1 MNIKE
6 CKNAE
11 LNNKKS
17 YFINVMCYDDCE
29 RSVLFSMP
37 DGEMLKHLEDNDSKC
52 YFDMQ
57 IDQETSFHYDHI
69 EKSVVNNYKE
79 NGYNHLDLIKATMI
93 GDTMGYEGMW
103 DDFNYTIIEIT
114 GVYECYWDNKD
125 NEWCYKSENL
135 INKFMEVA

>member
-1 MNIKE
+1 MK
-6 CKNAE
+6 

-37 DGEMLKHLEDNDSKC
+37 DGEMLKHLEDNNPKC
-52 YFDMQ
+52 YFDMP
-57 IDQETSFHYDHI
+57 IDEATSFHYDCI
-69 EKSVVNNYKE
+69 KQDVVNSYNE
-79 NGYNHLDLIKATMI
+79 NGYSHLDLIKATMI

-114 GVYECYWDNKD
+114 EVYECYWDKEDKCWWYKD
-125 NEWCYKSENL
+125 ENIFEQYL
-135 INKFMEVA
+135 KGND